1 MSMNNNDTTFG
12 SFIET
17 RRKQKQISIRKMAE
31 MLGITPAYLSDI
43 EKNRRYAPDKEK
55 LLEIARILMLSKE
68 EIDLMFDLA
77 GKSKGELP
85 PDIPEYIMD
94 REIVKV
100 ALRTANQNNATDEDW
115 KAFIE
120 RLKRK

>member
-1 MSMNNNDTTFG
+1 M
-12 SFIET
+12 
-17 RRKQKQISIRKMAE
+17 
-31 MLGITPAYLSDI
+31 
-43 EKNRRYAPDKEK
+43 
-55 LLEIARILMLSKE
+55 
-68 EIDLMFDLA
+68 
-77 GKSKGELP
+77 P